1 MITTNQVNDLLGI
14 RESYQAPDK
23 MLNIMLDKTQREKLF
38 NAFLAIES
46 DLSYE
51 WFQAYF
57 ENEHADRKNKKQDF
71 TPKSVSK
78 LLAKI
83 VGNGDYFETAAGNG
97 GILIQNWVEN
107 PNRKFNAEELSERSV
122 PFLLFNMAI
131 RNMPGEIKQGD
142 SLTGDFTK
150 VFKLTKGDE
159 FSEVKA
165 HEL

>member
-1 MITTNQVNDLLGI
+1 MITINQINDLLGI
-14 RESYQAPDK
+14 KESYQAPDK
-23 MLNIMLDKTQREKLF
+23 MLKIMLDKIQRENLF
-38 NAFLAIES
+38 NAFLEIEPNL
-46 DLSYE
+46 DYE

-107 PNRKFNAEELSERSV
+107 PNREFHAEELSERSV
-122 PFLLFNMAI
+122 PFLLFNMVI
-131 RNMPGEIKQGD
+131 RNMSGEIKNGD
-142 SLTGDFTK
+142 SLTDEFTK
-150 VFKLTKGDE
+150 VFKLTKGDK
-159 FSEVKA
+159 FSEVEVY
-165 HEL
+165 EL